1 MNATS
6 SDPPQLNLI
15 FPCEYVFKAFGPG
28 ESTGFATAVQQAV
41 STVVPVPLDAVKI
54 RMSGQ
59 GNYQAVS
66 VVLIMHNLEQV
77 HAIYQSLK
85 TVPDL
90 QYLL

>member
-1 MNATS
+1 MSVSPTE
-6 SDPPQLNLI
+6 PPRVNLT

-28 ESTGFATAVQQAV
+28 GSPGFASSVQRAVA
-41 STVVPVPLDAVKI
+41 TVVPVALDAVKI
-54 RMSGQ
+54 RKSGQ
-59 GNYQAVS
+59 GKYQAVS

-77 HAIYQSLK
+77 HAVYQALK